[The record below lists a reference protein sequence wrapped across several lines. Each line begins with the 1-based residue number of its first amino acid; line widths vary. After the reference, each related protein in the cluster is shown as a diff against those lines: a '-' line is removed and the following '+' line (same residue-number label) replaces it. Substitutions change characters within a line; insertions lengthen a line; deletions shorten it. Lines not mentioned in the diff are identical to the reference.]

1 MYYKDLEEKELA
13 EMTRK
18 ELEKWVE
25 TLYKKAKQV
34 QHSEMKHKHDSVFWK
49 RKISVLVTES
59 RMQSLCIEVDKS
71 RDSVLL

>member
-25 TLYKKAKQV
+25 TLYKKARQV
-34 QHSEMKHKHDSVFWK
+34 QHSEMRHKHDAVFWK
-49 RKISVLVTES
+49 RKTSELISES
-59 RMQSLCIEVDKS
+59 KMQSFCNEVDKS
-71 RDSVLL
+71 RDSIL